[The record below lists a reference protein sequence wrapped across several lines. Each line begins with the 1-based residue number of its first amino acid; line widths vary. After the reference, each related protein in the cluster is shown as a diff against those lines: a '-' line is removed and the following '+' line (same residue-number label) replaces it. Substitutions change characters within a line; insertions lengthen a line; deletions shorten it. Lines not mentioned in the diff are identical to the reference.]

1 MTKATKSG
9 TLVIMPTYN
18 ERLNIIHS
26 VEELFN
32 YNPDVHLLVVDD
44 NSPDGTA
51 KLVAEAQPR
60 FKDKLFLLNRS
71 TKEGLGPAYLAGFEW
86 AFERPYT
93 RIVEMDADGS
103 HRAQDLPLLLAQK
116 DFDLVIGSRWISG
129 GRVVNWPLIRKAIS
143 RTGNFYTR
151 LALKT
156 KIRDMTAGFRVYKVE
171 LLKRLPLAH
180 ISSQGYSFQ
189 VEMTLRSIQSR
200 AKVKEVAITFVEREH
215 GVSKMNTAIVLEAL
229 WLVTRWGVAR
239 LFGKNF

>member
-1 MTKATKSG
+1 MTKATNSG

-60 FKDKLFLLNRS
+60 FKDKLFLLNRA
-71 TKEGLGPAYLAGFEW
+71 TKKGLGPAYLAGFEW
-86 AFERPYT
+86 AFERPYN

-171 LLKRLPLAH
+171 LLKRLPLDR